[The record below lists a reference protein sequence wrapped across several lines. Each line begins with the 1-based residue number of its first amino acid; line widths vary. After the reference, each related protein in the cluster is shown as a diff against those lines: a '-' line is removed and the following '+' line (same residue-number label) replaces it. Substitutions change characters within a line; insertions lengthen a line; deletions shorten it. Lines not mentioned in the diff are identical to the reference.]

1 MVDVKHKRCLHEGC
15 LKRPSFNYSGETRA
29 LYCGPH
35 RLTHMVNVDQERRL
49 INRGELVLPDEV
61 KERRLRQRT
70 EHAAEMAAQAGAH
83 APPEAQANLAAHAGA
98 AVVTLEPG
106 WTPAQLAAAAA
117 AHLQA
122 MLPAGAANAADAGDG
137 SLAEPDLLSVDDLRA
152 TAAAAAAGA
161 SAALGGALSS
171 VSALMRQPRVS
182 GEEAVLS
189 FLRALMRQQE
199 VEGKEAVRERVRAY
213 GDAFTSWDE
222 AKRLEQYNI
231 LHFDWDISGHDRAA
245 VIARIDKALALSASA
260 PASASQP
267 AAPQHSLAVDTT
279 TRDKVRAKLLAALER
294 SSGVAGGD
302 LPAAAAECEERCFR
316 SSSSRTVY
324 FQKAG
329 NAARLAATAEGVAA
343 EMTA

>member
-161 SAALGGALSS
+161 SAALGGVHCSPTGGVAH
-171 VSALMRQPRVS
+171 LMHAQ
-182 GEEAVLS
+182 VLS